1 MLNGYAY
8 GSDGASGEGLSVV
21 GGDDS
26 GSLGA
31 VVKGGSLVA
40 GGVVSFGV
48 SGFLVSLPPFVFPG
62 VCEVVSGFVCI
73 GISRLSAVVSGAAVL
88 SGVAVLSGLS
98 VASLISGAE
107 LSAVPFAPVPFGSD
121 TNDREESIESELR
134 LQPAKL
140 TQSRIQMK
148 SAVIRFI

>member
-8 GSDGASGEGLSVV
+8 GSDGTSGEGRSVV
-21 GGDDS
+21 GEDDS

-31 VVKGGSLVA
+31 GVEGSSLVA

-48 SGFLVSLPPFVFPG
+48 SGFLVSLSPFVFPG
-62 VCEVVSGFVCI
+62 ACEVVSGFVCI
-73 GISRLSAVVSGAAVL
+73 GVSRLSAVVSGTTVL
-88 SGVAVLSGLS
+88 LGVAVLSGLS
-98 VASLISGAE
+98 AASLISGAE
-107 LSAVPFAPVPFGSD
+107 LSAVPFVPVPFGSD

-134 LQPAKL
+134 LQPVKL
-140 TQSRIQMK
+140 TQSRMQMK

>member
-8 GSDGASGEGLSVV
+8 GSDGTSGEEISVV
-21 GGDDS
+21 GEDDS

-31 VVKGGSLVA
+31 VVEGGSLVD

-48 SGFLVSLPPFVFPG
+48 SGFLVSLLSFVFPG
-62 VCEVVSGFVCI
+62 VCEVVSGFVC
-73 GISRLSAVVSGAAVL
+73 GVSRLSAVVSGVVVL
-88 SGVAVLSGLS
+88 SGDAVLSGLS
-98 VASLISGAE
+98 AASLISGAE
-107 LSAVPFAPVPFGSD
+107 LSAVPFVTVSFGSD

-140 TQSRIQMK
+140 TQSRTHMK